1 LVNDRIQIIAVEGI
15 PLVKPGDD
23 IAEQIHDA
31 AEKQGTPIQNGD
43 VLVITQSIISKAEGA
58 IIQLDSV
65 TPSEFSKSI
74 AEELHK
80 DPRLVE
86 IILRQ
91 AKGIA
96 RMGNGHLITETK
108 HGWIC
113 ANSGV
118 DISNFSGGGG
128 VTVFPPDIDESASR
142 IRRRIHEL
150 SGINVAVIISDTV
163 GRPFREGQINLCIGC
178 SGIKPIFDRRGER
191 DLFGYVLR
199 VKLIAV
205 ADELAS
211 AAELVIGQADE
222 GVPVAIVR
230 GYNYQK
236 SEAAKATDMIM
247 PKEKN
252 LFL

>member
-1 LVNDRIQIIAVEGI
+1 MVNKRIQIIAVEGMSLI
-15 PLVKPGDD
+15 KPGDD

-31 AEKQGTPIQNGD
+31 TQKQGNPLQNGD
-43 VLVITQSIISKAEGA
+43 ILVITQSIVSKAEGA
-58 IIQLDSV
+58 IVELDSV

-86 IILRQ
+86 VILRQ

-118 DISNFSGGGG
+118 DISNLSGGSS
-128 VTVFPPDIDESASR
+128 VTVFPPDLDESASR
-142 IRRRIHEL
+142 IRRRIYEI
-150 SGINVAVIISDTV
+150 SKIKVAIIISDTV

-178 SGIKPIFDRRGER
+178 SGINPIFDRRGEK
-191 DLFGYVLR
+191 DLFGYILH
-199 VKLIAV
+199 VKQIAAV
-205 ADELAS
+205 DELAS

-222 GVPVAIVR
+222 GIPVAIIR
-230 GYNYQK
+230 GYEYTK
-236 SEAAKATDMIM
+236 SETAKATDMVM
-247 PKEKN
+247 PREKN